1 MVVVDVITV
10 DNGMVDTR
18 KAFSEGYNPKSRY
31 QFLGVLIATFLD
43 GDTQKYVVP
52 TVHCS
57 RASGPATAN
66 QQTNNNNNNNNTN
79 VSLMCIGC
87 LSMLCRGGRKKKH
100 SLFISYHAEETTICC
115 SYLIIFSHMTMVSP
129 LLH

>member
-43 GDTQKYVVP
+43 GDTQKYVV
-52 TVHCS
+52 
-57 RASGPATAN
+57 
-66 QQTNNNNNNNNTN
+66 
-79 VSLMCIGC
+79 
-87 LSMLCRGGRKKKH
+87 
-100 SLFISYHAEETTICC
+100 LFIVPERAAQQQPINKPTTTTTITTP
-115 SYLIIFSHMTMVSP
+115 M
-129 LLH
+129 